1 MTIYK
6 ISLTFLGLL
15 NQLFR
20 EFLDTRSCI
29 FYFLANEFSDEQRR
43 FYSKEQSC
51 SSEIVVVSLQNR
63 VFTRIRNWTYFM
75 EVDLLAKVNKSDQRF
90 VSRWCIRR
98 FYRVAWRNKTQM
110 PNSRK
115 LLSSIVLFPLSS
127 LCSPI
132 LFLLFRL
139 SSLLRRTCSPCKSHH
154 STESILVE
162 IPCHFETTLAFF
174 SFS

>member
-1 MTIYK
+1 MH
-6 ISLTFLGLL
+6 FLLPCK
-15 NQLFR
+15 R
-20 EFLDTRSCI
+20 IR
-29 FYFLANEFSDEQRR
+29 RR
-43 FYSKEQSC
+43 FYSKEESC
-51 SSEIVVVSLQNR
+51 SSEIVIVSLQNR

-75 EVDLLAKVNKSDQRF
+75 EVDLLAKVNKSDRRF
-90 VSRWCIRR
+90 VSRWCIRH

-139 SSLLRRTCSPCKSHH
+139 SSLLRRTWSPPAS
-154 STESILVE
+154 LV
-162 IPCHFETTLAFF
+162 IRPNQFLSKYLAISKLLFHFSPFYKNTKLKHFQHY
-174 SFS
+174 

>member
-1 MTIYK
+1 MSVTIYE

-29 FYFLANEFSDEQRR
+29 FYFFANGFRDEERR

-51 SSEIVVVSLQNR
+51 SSEIVVVSLQNT
-63 VFTRIRNWTYFM
+63 VFTRNRNWTYFM
-75 EVDLLAKVNKSDQRF
+75 EVDLLAKVNKSERF

-110 PNSRK
+110 SNSRK
-115 LLSSIVLFPLSS
+115 LLSSIVFFRCRLF
-127 LCSPI
+127 
-132 LFLLFRL
+132 
-139 SSLLRRTCSPCKSHH
+139 
-154 STESILVE
+154 
-162 IPCHFETTLAFF
+162 IPRFF
-174 SFS
+174 SCYFNCLPCSDERVPPASLIIRPNQFLSKYFVISKLL